1 MLWSLA
7 SQVGKHWPQSRPAS
21 GHGQRWCPPG
31 SQPQRQHCS
40 AFCLQPALSAG
51 TERFT
56 EHRFCEGHGSHDS
69 HPGRCCQSQVTGCG
83 AAGTRTGH
91 AQVLGRKHSTPS
103 TSPSL
108 EEPGWGQTEL
118 ATSCHVVTTIR
129 KKCFIRQGEE
139 KLRATQCQLPRHCL
153 SQASLIGSPDAH
165 CPETLNQPE
174 AHTGPT
180 EAHNTSP
187 TLRRAPGRASTS
199 PLLPLPT
206 LAQQMG
212 AHGGHV
218 T

>member
-40 AFCLQPALSAG
+40 AFCLQPALSTG

-108 EEPGWGQTEL
+108 EESGRKLPCSPFSGHNHQKKMFHPTGGRKAL
-118 ATSCHVVTTIR
+118 CHSV
-129 KKCFIRQGEE
+129 
-139 KLRATQCQLPRHCL
+139 
-153 SQASLIGSPDAH
+153 S
-165 CPETLNQPE
+165 
-174 AHTGPT
+174 
-180 EAHNTSP
+180 
-187 TLRRAPGRASTS
+187 ASTS
-199 PLLPLPT
+199 LLIAGVSDRKSRRT
-206 LAQQMG
+206 LSRDAEP
-212 AHGGHV
+212 A
-218 T
+218 